1 MSETTKDFSLPYP
14 DIKKIPDTEPA
25 ATPELWNET
34 YEQIDENFDAL
45 KTKLVSLMNDLITP
59 SVDLG
64 LITEEV
70 EDFGLP
76 GGTSSTLQPSDG
88 AAVSLVAQHLNDCIH
103 PVGANIQAVKT
114 VAENMDELED
124 VSSMT
129 KTDYAKIFNEGV

>member
-45 KTKLVSLMNDLITP
+45 KTKLVGLMNDLITP

-76 GGTSSTLQPSDG
+76 GGTSSLQPSDG
-88 AAVSLVAQHLNDCIH
+88 AAVSLIAQHLNDCIH
-103 PVGANIQAVKT
+103 PEGANIQAVKT
-114 VAENMDELED
+114 VAENMNELED